1 MDNNN
6 ANFVEIVGNLKAE
19 NDNINIPNKAKYSIL
34 EIEKY
39 CDYIENSYISSLK
52 EKYIQE
58 FSKIYCSGKR
68 DNLISNICFINSVVK
83 KHNKKKYKILHSGKK
98 INYMKTH
105 IIKTIELLVK
115 ENEKNILD
123 ELLGKTNLKL
133 QSQQNNKLVKSI
145 ENIKKDWISV
155 NQNMKQITD
164 ILDNSVY
171 GHTKAKRQIERVI
184 GQWITGKQSGYCFG
198 FEGPPGV
205 GKTSLARKGLANCLK
220 DKDGTTRPF
229 SFIALGGSSNGSTL
243 SGHNYTYVGS
253 TWGRIV
259 DILMEQKCMNQLYLL
274 MS

>member
-1 MDNNN
+1 M
-6 ANFVEIVGNLKAE
+6 
-19 NDNINIPNKAKYSIL
+19 
-34 EIEKY
+34 
-39 CDYIENSYISSLK
+39 
-52 EKYIQE
+52 
-58 FSKIYCSGKR
+58 
-68 DNLISNICFINSVVK
+68 
-83 KHNKKKYKILHSGKK
+83 KK
-98 INYMKTH
+98 IFV
-105 IIKTIELLVK
+105 ISIFFV
-115 ENEKNILD
+115 NIL
-123 ELLGKTNLKL
+123 L
-133 QSQQNNKLVKSI
+133 SPVYSKSDLYEKI
-145 ENIKKDWISV
+145 DLFGEVLENIKKDWISV

-259 DILMEQKCMNQLYLL
+259 DILMEQKSVKN
-274 MS
+274 SRKSS